1 MEIYN
6 KITLL
11 EKKIDK
17 QEQYS
22 RRNCVLL
29 HGITDDIAAKAIFEN
44 INGIIITIDDINRS
58 HKIGQYD
65 LQKKY
70 PRPLIVKLA
79 RDNVFSSKRKLK
91 DKERSISES
100 LKKMRLIKL
109 KEARDRYTFAN
120 V

>member
-11 EKKIDK
+11 DKKIDK

-29 HGITDDIAAKAIFEN
+29 HDITDDIVAKAIFEN
-44 INGIIITIDDINRS
+44 INGILITIDDINRS
-58 HKIGQYD
+58 HKIVKYD
-65 LQKKY
+65 PQKKY

-79 RDNVFSSKRKLK
+79 RYNVFSSKRKLK